1 MAKPLKKVAKL
12 PSTVKTKRP
21 SKRKRPAHALIT
33 DHLARMAEGPMPDD
47 FGTQLSTYMSKP
59 GREGSK
65 ASDNQGEVPLSDK
78 QRRDIA
84 MKAAK
89 ERWSKNR
96 STSS

>member
-1 MAKPLKKVAKL
+1 MAKPLKKTAKP
-12 PSTVKTKRP
+12 PSGVKPKRP

-59 GREGSK
+59 GPKRSK
-65 ASDNQGEVPLSDK
+65 ASDTQPEVPLSDK

-96 STSS
+96 GT

>member
-1 MAKPLKKVAKL
+1 MAKPLKKTAKP
-12 PSTVKTKRP
+12 PSAVKPKRP

-59 GREGSK
+59 GPKGSQ
-65 ASDNQGEVPLSDK
+65 ASDTQREAPLSDK

-96 STSS
+96 GT